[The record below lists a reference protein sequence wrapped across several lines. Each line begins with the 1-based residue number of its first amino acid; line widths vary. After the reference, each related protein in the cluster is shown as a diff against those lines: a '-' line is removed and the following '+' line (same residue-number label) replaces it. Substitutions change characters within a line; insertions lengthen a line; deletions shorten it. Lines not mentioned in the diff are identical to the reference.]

1 MPSLI
6 EKLKARKEATDKAT
20 GANKTKLKP
29 SKKPPRDM
37 QGTELVWDP
46 VTNKYVHPNVLKI
59 RERDK
64 KLNQKVY

>member
-1 MPSLI
+1 
-6 EKLKARKEATDKAT
+6 
-20 GANKTKLKP
+20 
-29 SKKPPRDM
+29 M

-64 KLNQKVY
+64 KLNQKGY